1 MGKVPPGGAGSGCYF
16 LLAQKVTKDALGV
29 AFDERYAGG
38 SAHRRLT
45 PKPPITGDALL
56 GAGYVHPAGKARSD
70 CLSCHGPL
78 GPTH

>member
-1 MGKVPPGGAGSGCYF
+1 MPRRCWCSLRWIIWENKFFKRRGSYF

-45 PKPPITGDALL
+45 PKPPFYGGRPPGELIMTSRR
-56 GAGYVHPAGKARSD
+56 P
-70 CLSCHGPL
+70 
-78 GPTH
+78 